1 MSFCSISWSRL
12 HFPALAGAALTIVAN
27 VAVAQ
32 QPRYHLITL
41 DPGHFHASLVQKF
54 MSPDIDSVV
63 HVYAPAGDDLAQH
76 LARIAAFNARAD
88 QPTHWKEVVYSG
100 PDYFKRMLSH
110 RAGNIVVIAGNNAQ
124 KTDYIAR
131 AIDAKLNVLGDK
143 PMVVTPPDLVKLR
156 QAFKNAE
163 SKKVLLF
170 DIMTERNEITNA
182 LQRELAMS
190 PALFGTL
197 QTGTPDDPAIRM
209 ESVHFLSK
217 VVAGMPLR
225 RPQWFFD
232 IKQEGEGLQD
242 VGTHLVDLV
251 QWAGFP
257 NKTLKESDVS
267 VSSSRRWATPITP
280 AQFKLV
286 TGAESFPAYLQP
298 DVKNGVLQYYCNG
311 EMSYRIRGVH
321 ARVAALWD
329 FEAPPGSGDTHHSV
343 FKGTKATL
351 EIKQGAAEKYKPTL
365 YVTRA
370 PSVSAAAFESAV
382 NATIASLQSRY
393 PGVATRR
400 EGEAF
405 VVTAPAKYDVGHEAH
420 FGQVTA
426 NFLEYLRAGKLPEW
440 EVPNMLVKYSSLMRA
455 YALSHK

>member
-1 MSFCSISWSRL
+1 
-12 HFPALAGAALTIVAN
+12 
-27 VAVAQ
+27 
-32 QPRYHLITL
+32 
-41 DPGHFHASLVQKF
+41 
-54 MSPDIDSVV
+54 VV

-76 LARIAAFNARAD
+76 LARINAFNTRAD

-100 PDYFKRMLSH
+100 PDYFQRMLSE
-110 RAGNIVVIAGNNAQ
+110 RSRNAGNIVVIAGNNAQ

-131 AIDAKLNVLGDK
+131 AIDARLNVFGDK
-143 PMVVTPPDLVKLR
+143 PMVVTPKDLVKLR
-156 QAFKNAE
+156 QAFTNAA
-163 SKKVLLF
+163 SRKVLLY

-182 LQRELAMS
+182 LQRELMMS

-197 QTGTPDDPAIRM
+197 QKGTPKDPAIQM

-232 IKQEGEGLQD
+232 VRQEGEGLQD

-251 QWAGFP
+251 QWAAFP
-257 NKTLKESDVS
+257 GKTLAESDVD

-286 TGAESFPAYLQP
+286 TGAESFPSYLQP
-298 DVKNGVLQYYCNG
+298 DVKSGVLQYYCNG

-321 ARVAALWD
+321 AKVAALWD
-329 FEAPPGSGDTHHSV
+329 FEAPPGSGDTHHAI
-343 FKGTKATL
+343 FRGTKATL
-351 EIKQGAAEKYKPTL
+351 EIKQGAAEKYKPTQ
-365 YVTRA
+365 YIMRA
-370 PSVSAAAFESAV
+370 PTVTEVAFVSAV
-382 NATIASLQSRY
+382 NATIGSLQSKY
-393 PGVATRR
+393 PGVAVRR

-405 VVTAPAKYDVGHEAH
+405 VVTSPAKYDVGHEAH
-420 FGQVTA
+420 FGQVMS
-426 NFLEYLRAGKLPEW
+426 NLLDYLNAGKLPAW
-440 EVPNMLVKYSSLMRA
+440 EVPNMLVKYSTLMRA

>member
-1 MSFCSISWSRL
+1 MPRFLCRPILVAAVLSFVAS
-12 HFPALAGAALTIVAN
+12 LAQ
-27 VAVAQ
+27 AQ

-76 LARIAAFNARAD
+76 LARIEAFNARAD

-100 PDYFKRMLSH
+100 PDYFQRMLAD

-131 AIDAKLNVLGDK
+131 AIDAGLNVLGDK
-143 PMVVTPPDLVKLR
+143 PMVVAPRDLAKLR
-156 QAFKNAE
+156 QAFRNADA
-163 SKKVLLF
+163 KHVLLY
-170 DIMTERNEITNA
+170 DIMTERNEITNT

-190 PALFGTL
+190 TALFGTL
-197 QTGTPDDPAIRM
+197 QKGTPADPAIRM

-217 VVAGMPLR
+217 VVAGIPLR

-232 IKQEGEGLQD
+232 VKQEGEGLQD

-251 QWAGFP
+251 QWAAFP
-257 NKTLKESDVS
+257 NRTLREPDVS
-267 VSSSRRWATPITP
+267 VSSSRRWATSITP

-286 TGAESFPAYLQP
+286 TGADRFPAYLAA
-298 DVKNGVLQYYCNG
+298 DVKDGVLQYYCNG

-321 ARVAALWD
+321 ARVAATWD

-343 FKGTKATL
+343 FRGTRATL

-370 PSVSAAAFESAV
+370 SSVSAAAFESAV
-382 NATIASLQSRY
+382 NAAIASLQTRY

-400 EGEAF
+400 EGDAF

-420 FGQVTA
+420 FGQVTQ

-440 EVPNMLVKYSSLMRA
+440 EVPNMLVKYSTLMRA
-455 YALSHK
+455 YSLSHK

>member
-1 MSFCSISWSRL
+1 MSATLPF
-12 HFPALAGAALTIVAN
+12 VAS
-27 VAVAQ
+27 VATAQ
-32 QPRYHLITL
+32 QPRYRLITL

-63 HVYAPAGDDLAQH
+63 HVYAPSGDDLAQH
-76 LARIAAFNARAD
+76 LVRIAAFNARAD

-100 PDYFKRMLSH
+100 PDYFQRMLGE

-143 PMVVTPPDLVKLR
+143 PMVVTPPDLVRLR
-156 QAFKNAE
+156 RAFRNADA
-163 SKKVLLF
+163 KHVLLY

-190 PALFGTL
+190 AALFGTL
-197 QTGTPDDPAIRM
+197 QRGTAADPAIRM

-232 IKQEGEGLQD
+232 VKQEGEGLQD

-251 QWAGFP
+251 QWAAFP
-257 NKTLKESDVS
+257 NRTLRESDVT

-286 TGAESFPAYLQP
+286 TGADRFPAYLES
-298 DVKNGVLQYYCNG
+298 DMKDGALQYYCNG
-311 EMSYRIRGVH
+311 DMSYRVRGVH
-321 ARVAALWD
+321 ARVAATWD

-343 FKGTKATL
+343 FRGTKATL
-351 EIKQGAAEKYKPTL
+351 EIRQGAAEKYKPTL
-365 YVTRA
+365 YVSRA
-370 PSVSAAAFESAV
+370 PSVSESAFASAV
-382 NATIASLQSRY
+382 NAATASLQTRY
-393 PGVATRR
+393 PGVAARR
-400 EGEAF
+400 EGDAF
-405 VVTAPAKYDVGHEAH
+405 VVTAPASYDVGHEAH

-426 NFLEYLRAGKLPEW
+426 NFLHYLRAGKLPEW
-440 EVPNMLVKYSSLMRA
+440 EVPNMLVKYSTLMRA
-455 YALSHK
+455 YALSHQ

>member
-1 MSFCSISWSRL
+1 MTTWSRYFL
-12 HFPALAGAALTIVAN
+12 RPAFIGAALTFVAN

-32 QPRYHLITL
+32 TQPAYRLITL

-54 MSPDIDSVV
+54 MSPDVDSVV

-76 LARIAAFNARAD
+76 LARIAAFNTRAD

-100 PDYFKRMLSH
+100 PDYFRKMLAE

-131 AIDAKLNVLGDK
+131 AIDARLNVFGDK
-143 PMVVTPPDLVKLR
+143 PMVVTPKDLVKLR

-163 SKKVLLF
+163 SKKVLLY
-170 DIMTERNEITNA
+170 DIMTERNEITNT
-182 LQRELAMS
+182 LQRELSMS
-190 PALFGTL
+190 PALFGAL
-197 QTGTPDDPAIRM
+197 RKGTPDDPAIRM

-232 IKQEGEGLQD
+232 VKQEGEGLQD
-242 VGTHLVDLV
+242 VGTHLIDLV
-251 QWAGFP
+251 QWEAFP
-257 NKTLKESDVS
+257 NRTLRESDVV
-267 VSSSRRWATPITP
+267 VSNSRRWATPITP

-286 TGAESFPAYLQP
+286 TGAESFPMYLAP
-298 DVKNGVLQYYCNG
+298 DVKDGVLQYYCNG
-311 EMSYRIRGVH
+311 EVSYRIRGVH
-321 ARVAALWD
+321 ARVAATWD

-343 FKGTKATL
+343 LRGTKATL
-351 EIKQGAAEKYKPTL
+351 EIRQGAAEKYKPML

-370 PSVSAAAFESAV
+370 PSVSEAAFESAV
-382 NATIASLQSRY
+382 TATIASLQTKL
-393 PGVATRR
+393 PGVAARR
-400 EGEAF
+400 DGVAF

-426 NFLEYLRAGKLPEW
+426 NLLDYLRAGKLPAW
-440 EVPNMLVKYSSLMRA
+440 EVPNMLVKYSTLMQA
-455 YALSHK
+455 YALSHE